1 MADRFP
7 LIFNTNADQIQ
18 ELPAS
23 DNLDLA
29 NSNLTNVANV
39 DVAGLSTFTGASS
52 FGGTVVTSNSVGVNT
67 TQAQAK
73 FYVDGNSAS
82 SVVTLTDGATIT
94 PDFSQGN
101 NFSVVLGGNRTLAN
115 PTGITTG
122 QTGVIYVIQD
132 GTGSRTLGI
141 GSHFHFSG
149 GTAPTFTTTANAVD
163 AIAFSVRSSTSIF
176 SNAILDIKTTAT

>member
-1 MADRFP
+1 MANRFP
-7 LIFNTNADQIQ
+7 LIFNSSSNQIQ
-18 ELPAS
+18 ELANS
-23 DNLDLA
+23 EGLDLSGCGIKDA
-29 NSNLTNVANV
+29 ASINVV
-39 DVAGLSTFTGASS
+39 GYCTITGAVN
-52 FGGTVVTSNSVGVNT
+52 TNNSVGVNT
-67 TQAQAK
+67 TSSPSK

-82 SVVTLTDGATIT
+82 NVVTLTDGVTIT

-101 NFSVVLGGNRTLAN
+101 NFTVVLGGNRTLAN

-122 QTGVIYVIQD
+122 QTGVIYIVQD

-149 GTAPTFTTTANAVD
+149 GTAPTFTTSANAVD

-176 SNAILDIKTTAT
+176 SNAILDIKATS

>member
-18 ELPAS
+18 ELAAS

-29 NSNLTNVANV
+29 SSNLTNVANI
-39 DVAGLSTFTGASS
+39 DVAGLSTFSGAASL
-52 FGGTVVTSNSVGVNT
+52 GVTTVSSVGVNT
-67 TQAQAK
+67 SQAQAK
-73 FYVDGNSAS
+73 LYVDGNSAS
-82 SVVTLTDGATIT
+82 NVVTLTDGATIT

-176 SNAILDIKTTAT
+176 SNAILDIKTSAT

>member
-1 MADRFP
+1 MTARFP
-7 LIFNTNADQIQ
+7 LIFNPSSNQIQ
-18 ELPAS
+18 ELATSEGLDMSGCGIKDAAS
-23 DNLDLA
+23 I
-29 NSNLTNVANV
+29 NVV
-39 DVAGLSTFTGASS
+39 GYCTITGAVN
-52 FGGTVVTSNSVGVNT
+52 TNNSVGVNT
-67 TQAQAK
+67 TSSPSK

-82 SVVTLTDGATIT
+82 NVVTLTDGVTIT

-101 NFSVVLGGNRTLAN
+101 NFTVVLGGNRTLAN

-176 SNAILDIKTTAT
+176 SNAILDIKATS

>member
-29 NSNLTNVANV
+29 SSNLTNVANI
-39 DVAGLSTFTGASS
+39 DVAGLSTFSGAASL
-52 FGGTVVTSNSVGVNT
+52 GVTTVSSVGVNT
-67 TQAQAK
+67 SQAQAK
-73 FYVDGNSAS
+73 LYVDGNSAS
-82 SVVTLTDGATIT
+82 NVVTLTDGATIT

-132 GTGSRTLGI
+132 GSGSRTLGI

>member
-1 MADRFP
+1 MANRFP
-7 LIFNTNADQIQ
+7 LIFNSSSNQIQ
-18 ELPAS
+18 ELANS
-23 DNLDLA
+23 EGLDLSGCGIKDA
-29 NSNLTNVANV
+29 ASINVV
-39 DVAGLSTFTGASS
+39 GICTITG
-52 FGGTVVTSNSVGVNT
+52 VVNTSNSVGVNT
-67 TQAQAK
+67 TTSPSK

-82 SVVTLTDGATIT
+82 SVVTLTDGVTIT

-101 NFSVVLGGNRTLAN
+101 NFTVVLGGNRTLAN

-176 SNAILDIKTTAT
+176 SNAILDIKTSAT

>member
-18 ELPAS
+18 ELAAS

-29 NSNLTNVANV
+29 SSNLTNVANI
-39 DVAGLSTFTGASS
+39 DVAGLSTFSGAASL
-52 FGGTVVTSNSVGVNT
+52 GVTTVSSVGVNT
-67 TQAQAK
+67 SQAQAK
-73 FYVDGNSAS
+73 LYVDGNSAS
-82 SVVTLTDGATIT
+82 NVVTLTDGATIT

-176 SNAILDIKTTAT
+176 SNAILDIKTTS

>member
-1 MADRFP
+1 MANRFP
-7 LIFNTNADQIQ
+7 LIFNSSSNQIQ
-18 ELPAS
+18 ELANS
-23 DNLDLA
+23 EGLDLSGCGIKDA
-29 NSNLTNVANV
+29 ASINVV
-39 DVAGLSTFTGASS
+39 GYCTITGAVN
-52 FGGTVVTSNSVGVNT
+52 TNNSVGVNT
-67 TQAQAK
+67 TSSPSK

-82 SVVTLTDGATIT
+82 NVVTLTDGATIT

-176 SNAILDIKTTAT
+176 SNAILDIKATS

>member
-1 MADRFP
+1 MANRFP
-7 LIFNTNADQIQ
+7 LIFNTSSNQIQ
-18 ELPAS
+18 ELANS
-23 DNLDLA
+23 EGLDLSGCGIKDA
-29 NSNLTNVANV
+29 ASINVV
-39 DVAGLSTFTGASS
+39 GYCTITGAVN
-52 FGGTVVTSNSVGVNT
+52 TNNSVGVNT
-67 TQAQAK
+67 TSSPSK

-82 SVVTLTDGATIT
+82 NVVALTDGVTIT

-101 NFSVVLGGNRTLAN
+101 NFTVVLGGNRTLAN

-176 SNAILDIKTTAT
+176 SNAILDIKATS

>member
-18 ELPAS
+18 ELAAS

-29 NSNLTNVANV
+29 SSNLTNVANV
-39 DVAGLSTFTGASS
+39 DVAGLSTFTGA
-52 FGGTVVTSNSVGVNT
+52 VVTSSSVGVNT
-67 TQAQAK
+67 TQARAK
-73 FYVDGNSAS
+73 LYVDGNSAS

-132 GTGSRTLGI
+132 GSGSRTLGI

>member
-18 ELPAS
+18 ELAAS
-23 DNLDLA
+23 VNLDLA
-29 NSNLTNVANV
+29 SSNLTNVANI
-39 DVAGLSTFTGASS
+39 DVAGLSTFSGAASL
-52 FGGTVVTSNSVGVNT
+52 GVTTVSSVGVNT
-67 TQAQAK
+67 SQAQAK
-73 FYVDGNSAS
+73 LYVDGNSAS
-82 SVVTLTDGATIT
+82 NVVTLTDGATIT

>member
-39 DVAGLSTFTGASS
+39 DVAGLSTLLVLH

-67 TQAQAK
+67 TQARAK
-73 FYVDGNSAS
+73 LYVDGNSAS

>member
-7 LIFNTNADQIQ
+7 LIFNTNADHRQ
-18 ELPAS
+18 ELAAS

-29 NSNLTNVANV
+29 SSNLTNVANV
-39 DVAGLSTFTGASS
+39 DVAGLSTFTGA
-52 FGGTVVTSNSVGVNT
+52 VVTSSSVGVNT

-82 SVVTLTDGATIT
+82 IVVTLTDGATIT

-122 QTGVIYVIQD
+122 QTGVI
-132 GTGSRTLGI
+132 
-141 GSHFHFSG
+141 
-149 GTAPTFTTTANAVD
+149 
-163 AIAFSVRSSTSIF
+163 
-176 SNAILDIKTTAT
+176 

>member
-18 ELPAS
+18 ELAAS

-29 NSNLTNVANV
+29 SSNLTNVANI
-39 DVAGLSTFTGASS
+39 DVAGLSTFSGAASL
-52 FGGTVVTSNSVGVNT
+52 GVTTVSSVGVNT
-67 TQAQAK
+67 SQAQAK
-73 FYVDGNSAS
+73 LYVDGNSAS
-82 SVVTLTDGATIT
+82 NVVTLTDGATIT

>member
-1 MADRFP
+1 MANRFP
-7 LIFNTNADQIQ
+7 LIFNSSSNQIQ
-18 ELPAS
+18 ELANS
-23 DNLDLA
+23 EGLDLSGCGIKDA
-29 NSNLTNVANV
+29 ASINVV
-39 DVAGLSTFTGASS
+39 GYCTITGAVST
-52 FGGTVVTSNSVGVNT
+52 GAINTNNSVGVNT
-67 TQAQAK
+67 TTSPSK

-82 SVVTLTDGATIT
+82 NVVTLTDGATIT

-101 NFSVVLGGNRTLAN
+101 NFTVVLGGNRTLAN

>member
-1 MADRFP
+1 MANRFP
-7 LIFNTNADQIQ
+7 LIFNTSSNQIQ
-18 ELPAS
+18 ELANS
-23 DNLDLA
+23 EGLDLSGCGIKDA
-29 NSNLTNVANV
+29 ASINVV
-39 DVAGLSTFTGASS
+39 GYCTITGAVN
-52 FGGTVVTSNSVGVNT
+52 TNNSVGVNT
-67 TQAQAK
+67 TSSPSK

-82 SVVTLTDGATIT
+82 NVVTLTDGATIT

-101 NFSVVLGGNRTLAN
+101 NFTVVLGGNRTLAN

-176 SNAILDIKTTAT
+176 SNAILDIKATS

>member
-1 MADRFP
+1 MTARFP
-7 LIFNTNADQIQ
+7 LIFNPDSNQIQ
-18 ELPAS
+18 ELPNTEA
-23 DNLDLA
+23 LDLSGCGIKNA
-29 NSNLTNVANV
+29 ASI
-39 DVAGLSTFTGASS
+39 DVVGFATITG
-52 FGGTVVTSNSVGVNT
+52 VLNTSNSVGVNT
-67 TQAQAK
+67 TSSPSK

-82 SVVTLTDGATIT
+82 NIITLTDGATIT

-122 QTGVIYVIQD
+122 QTGVIYIVQD

>member
-18 ELPAS
+18 ELAAS

-29 NSNLTNVANV
+29 SSNLTNVANI
-39 DVAGLSTFTGASS
+39 DVAGLSTFSGAASL
-52 FGGTVVTSNSVGVNT
+52 GVTTVSSVGVNT
-67 TQAQAK
+67 SQAQAK
-73 FYVDGNSAS
+73 LYVDGNSAS
-82 SVVTLTDGATIT
+82 NVVTLTDGATIT

-176 SNAILDIKTTAT
+176 SNAILDIKATS

>member
-18 ELPAS
+18 ELAAS

-29 NSNLTNVANV
+29 SSNLTNVANI
-39 DVAGLSTFTGASS
+39 DVAGLSTFSGAASL
-52 FGGTVVTSNSVGVNT
+52 GVTTVSSVGVNT
-67 TQAQAK
+67 SQAQAK
-73 FYVDGNSAS
+73 LYVDGNSAS

-176 SNAILDIKTTAT
+176 SNAILDIKTSAT

>member
-1 MADRFP
+1 MANRFP
-7 LIFNTNADQIQ
+7 LIFNSSSNQIQ
-18 ELPAS
+18 ELANS
-23 DNLDLA
+23 EGLDLSGCGIKDA
-29 NSNLTNVANV
+29 ASINVV
-39 DVAGLSTFTGASS
+39 GYCTITGAVN
-52 FGGTVVTSNSVGVNT
+52 TNNSVGVNT
-67 TQAQAK
+67 TSSPSK

-82 SVVTLTDGATIT
+82 NVVTLTDGATIT

-122 QTGVIYVIQD
+122 QTGVIYIVQD

-176 SNAILDIKTTAT
+176 SNAILDIKATS

>member
-1 MADRFP
+1 MTARFP
-7 LIFNTNADQIQ
+7 LIFNPSSNQIQ
-18 ELPAS
+18 ELATTEG
-23 DNLDLA
+23 LDMSGCGIK
-29 NSNLTNVANV
+29 NPT
-39 DVAGLSTFTGASS
+39 
-52 FGGTVVTSNSVGVNT
+52 SVGVNT
-67 TQAQAK
+67 TLNPSK
-73 FYVDGNSAS
+73 FYVVGNSAS
-82 SVVTLTDGATIT
+82 NVVTLTDGATIT

-101 NFSVVLGGNRTLAN
+101 NFTVVLGGNRTLAN

>member
-18 ELPAS
+18 ELAAS

-29 NSNLTNVANV
+29 SSNLTNVANV
-39 DVAGLSTFTGASS
+39 DVAGLSTFTGA
-52 FGGTVVTSNSVGVNT
+52 VVTSNSVGVNT
-67 TQAQAK
+67 TQARAK
-73 FYVDGNSAS
+73 LYVDGNSAS

>member
-18 ELPAS
+18 ELAAS

-29 NSNLTNVANV
+29 SSNLTNVANI
-39 DVAGLSTFTGASS
+39 DVAGLSTFSGAASL
-52 FGGTVVTSNSVGVNT
+52 GVTTVSSVGVNT
-67 TQAQAK
+67 SQAQAK
-73 FYVDGNSAS
+73 LYVDGNSAS
-82 SVVTLTDGATIT
+82 NVVTLTDGATIT

-132 GTGSRTLGI
+132 GSGSRTLGI

>member
-1 MADRFP
+1 MANRFP
-7 LIFNTNADQIQ
+7 LIFNSSSNQIQ
-18 ELPAS
+18 ELANS
-23 DNLDLA
+23 EGLDLSGCGIKNA
-29 NSNLTNVANV
+29 ASINVV
-39 DVAGLSTFTGASS
+39 GFCTITGAVN
-52 FGGTVVTSNSVGVNT
+52 TNNSVGVNT
-67 TQAQAK
+67 TSSPSK

-82 SVVTLTDGATIT
+82 NVVTLTDGATIT

-101 NFSVVLGGNRTLAN
+101 NFTVVLGGNRTLAN

>member
-18 ELPAS
+18 ELAAS
-23 DNLDLA
+23 DNLDRA
-29 NSNLTNVANV
+29 SSNLTNVANI
-39 DVAGLSTFTGASS
+39 DVAGLSTFSGAASL
-52 FGGTVVTSNSVGVNT
+52 GVTTVSSVGVNT
-67 TQAQAK
+67 SQAQAK
-73 FYVDGNSAS
+73 LYVDGNSAS
-82 SVVTLTDGATIT
+82 NVVTLTDGATIT